1 MFLSEGCQETPVTSI
16 VWPYSDRREGYGVC
30 EREIAGEKIMCVDRE
45 KDFALVTIQN
55 NVKEKNERM
64 RCDLFS
70 PPLCWIGPADTY
82 RP

>member
-30 EREIAGEKIMCVDRE
+30 EREIAGEKIMSVDKE